1 MGVIMA
7 LDIHIDDKVLN
18 CLQSVVDKFGQ
29 LLIFSSD
36 SSVESLFRQV
46 FNQCRN
52 SIMSTT
58 GEGNLFEYTTVIRY
72 TEARN
77 FEKKIESCITEGV
90 PVIVVVDY
98 KMYNERNLYLID
110 KLSKVKEIV
119 LIVLAG
125 KSESN
130 EYVNIWEY
138 GGKNIIVKGTHNV
151 ESLSVK
157 LAEIIE
163 PVNIAEKGVRYLESL
178 IAARNLEKALE
189 IGKLIIEKFPI
200 PMSYLAMGIVHEER
214 GELVEA
220 MKFYK
225 IATIPTQDKTDGNID
240 ESRPNV
246 AAMIRLYSLLM
257 QMGYLKQAIELLKQL
272 DKINPDNAKRK
283 LELVKALSQLLES
296 RKSES
301 IPLDKVAE
309 IKKQIVDFA
318 DEAMVL
324 TKKYMSENL
333 DTLKSEL
340 SQHVNL
346 RELPNSFRR
355 DPNQHRVIEKI
366 DDVDFLIDKASTIQN
381 QIDEREKF
389 NRENKIDF
397 SSQDL
402 TWINQK
408 SSELQRCYNRALQ
421 LDPEN
426 PKLYYLQGEIFFKA
440 NKLKDSIKYFE
451 TGIKLDPD
459 YPNNNPEV
467 AITLCKVFRTDILRA
482 KVFYEIAKKAFPA
495 SSQVCELGKLLK
507 L

>member
-1 MGVIMA
+1 MA
-7 LDIHIDDKVLN
+7 LDIHIEEKVLN
-18 CLQSVVDKFGQ
+18 CLQSIVDKFGQ

-36 SSVESLFRQV
+36 SSVETLFRQV

-52 SIMSTT
+52 SIMSST
-58 GEGNLFEYTTVIRY
+58 GEGNLFEYSTVIRF

-77 FEKKIESCITEGV
+77 FEKKIESCIREGV
-90 PVIVVVDY
+90 PVIAVVDY

-110 KLSKVKEIV
+110 KLSKVKDII

-125 KSESN
+125 RSESS
-130 EYVNIWEY
+130 EYVNIWEH
-138 GGKNIIVKGTHNV
+138 GGKNIIVKGTHNI
-151 ESLSVK
+151 ESLSSKV
-157 LAEIIE
+157 ADIID
-163 PVNIAEKGVRYLESL
+163 PVNVAEKGVRYLESL
-178 IAARNLEKALE
+178 IETRNLEKALE
-189 IGKLIIEKFPI
+189 IGKLIITKFPI

-214 GELVEA
+214 GELIEA

-225 IATIPTQDKTDGNID
+225 IATIPSKSQSEDNID
-240 ESRPNV
+240 DNRPNV
-246 AAMIRLYSLLM
+246 AAMIRLYNLLL

-272 DKINPDNAKRK
+272 DQINPDNAKRK
-283 LELVKALSQLLES
+283 FELVKVLSQLLES
-296 RKSES
+296 KKSES
-301 IPLDKVAE
+301 IPLEKIAE
-309 IKKQIVDFA
+309 IKKQIVHFA

-366 DDVDFLIDKASTIQN
+366 DDINFLIDKATTIQN
-381 QIDEREKF
+381 QINEREKL

-408 SSELQRCYNRALQ
+408 TSELQRCYTRAVQ

-440 NKLKDSIKYFE
+440 NKLKDSISFFE
-451 TGIKLDPD
+451 TGIKLDPE
-459 YPNNNPEV
+459 YPRKNPEI
-467 AITLCKVFRTDILRA
+467 AITLCKVFRADGERS
-482 KVFYEIAKKAFPA
+482 KMFYEIAQRAFPE
-495 SSQVCELGKLLK
+495 SSQVLELGKLLK